1 MLQYSAK
8 GEGSLSQ
15 EALEEIMDRWMN
27 DPSFRSTFSADP
39 EGTAAQEGFSLTEDE
54 LESLKAM
61 VSEAPGEELE
71 PRISRS

>member
-1 MLQYSAK
+1 M
-8 GEGSLSQ
+8 SQ

-27 DPSFRSTFSADP
+27 DPSFRSEFSADP
-39 EGTAAQEGFSLTEDE
+39 EGTAEQEGLSLTAEE

-61 VSEAPGEELE
+61 VGDAPGEELE